1 MDAIRQRVLVHAD
14 TLAGEMNFR
23 LLFQRDDTALE
34 DDPLLRGILSLA
46 GKPDLWRELCDPQ
59 KVLFVESVTVTDIA
73 FPVGKEK
80 NLQKSKK
87 VKRKDLFSRIGTL
100 LSRFGRRR
108 KREA

>member
-1 MDAIRQRVLVHAD
+1 MDDIRQRVLVHAG

-23 LLFQRDDTALE
+23 LLFQRDDAALG

-59 KVLFVESVTVTDIA
+59 RVLFVESVTVTDIA
-73 FPVGKEK
+73 FPVEREK

-87 VKRKDLFSRIGTL
+87 AKKQGFFSRIRAF
-100 LSRFGRRR
+100 LSWFGRRR
-108 KREA
+108 KRGA